1 MPVLPGI
8 NADKIILGAPV
19 AVTITSGAIAV
30 TDASFYIVAPEGA
43 GVTDDLDTI
52 TGGTVGQVIVLF
64 CVYTE
69 GTAEFLTVKNAADY
83 IPAANKIAL
92 SDNADFDIGWAG
104 TLTLI
109 HDGVGWREI
118 GRSTRSYF

>member
-8 NADKIILGAPV
+8 NVDKIILSAPV
-19 AVTITSGAIAV
+19 AVTISGGAIAV
-30 TDASFYIVAPEGA
+30 TDASFYIVTPEL

-118 GRSTRSYF
+118 GRSTRLYL

>member
-19 AVTITSGAIAV
+19 AVTISGGAIAV
-30 TDASFYIVAPEGA
+30 SGASFYIVTPEW

-118 GRSTRSYF
+118 GRSTRSYL